1 MAKKSVGS
9 EGWQSILF
17 VDVTNFVGYHDHLA
31 VAKAYSFYWGSK
43 SNLPMM
49 DATRILPFLKYRI
62 LSFTKKFGSRM
73 EQKFFDGQQM

>member
-17 VDVTNFVGYHDHLA
+17 VDATNFVGHLA
-31 VAKAYSFYWGSK
+31 VAKNYSFYWGSK
-43 SNLPMM
+43 SNLSMK
-49 DATRILPFLKYRI
+49 DATRFLPFLKYRR

-73 EQKFFDGQQM
+73 EQKLFDG

>member
-17 VDVTNFVGYHDHLA
+17 VDVTNFVGYHDNLLA
-31 VAKAYSFYWGSK
+31 VAETYSFYRGSK
-43 SNLPMM
+43 SNLPMK
-49 DATRILPFLKYRI
+49 DATRILPFLKYKR

-73 EQKFFDGQQM
+73 EQKLFDG